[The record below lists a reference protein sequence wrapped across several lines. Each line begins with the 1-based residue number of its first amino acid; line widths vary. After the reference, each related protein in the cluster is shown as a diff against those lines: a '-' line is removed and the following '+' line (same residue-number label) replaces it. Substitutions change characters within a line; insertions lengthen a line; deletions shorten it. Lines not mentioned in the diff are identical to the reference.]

1 MSVNNNPES
10 IHISNLIKKTKEKG
24 YDGILSTNISN
35 IKFLSNYETTSFA
48 FAVLSENPVVYTS
61 SLDLE
66 NAKLNSIIDVKEFES
81 VSKLVD
87 DLSSEG
93 LTNLAIEDSLS
104 IGLYEKL
111 SDKFQGKLNLT
122 IDSLI
127 EDERMVK
134 SPEEILKIQEATK
147 IAQKAFKDIDVL
159 KQYDNS
165 KSEWEISYQ
174 LSRLMRE
181 YGAEGESFDTIV
193 ATGPKS
199 SLPHSVPEDKKLET
213 PILIDWGAKYKG
225 YCSDNT
231 RTIVF
236 NEKQEEIFNIV
247 LEAHDKAIKSLHS
260 GMKACEVDK
269 IARDIIT
276 EYGYGDNFIHST
288 GHSLGLDIHEKPNV
302 STKDKTVLENNMFIT
317 VEPGIYLE
325 GEFGVR
331 IEDTVMIENK
341 GQIVGDLPHILN

>member
-1 MSVNNNPES
+1 MSVNKSPES

-66 NAKLNSIIDVKEFES
+66 NAKLNSIIEVKEFES
-81 VSKLVD
+81 VSKFVD

-147 IAQKAFKDIDVL
+147 IAQKAFKAIDG
-159 KQYDNS
+159 NG
-165 KSEWEISYQ
+165 
-174 LSRLMRE
+174 LSRVDFFVE
-181 YGAEGESFDTIV
+181 EN
-193 ATGPKS
+193 TGK
-199 SLPHSVPEDKKLET
+199 V
-213 PILIDWGAKYKG
+213 ILNTAVGAKTFL
-225 YCSDNT
+225 S
-231 RTIVF
+231 RP
-236 NEKQEEIFNIV
+236 
-247 LEAHDKAIKSLHS
+247 S
-260 GMKACEVDK
+260 GE
-269 IARDIIT
+269 
-276 EYGYGDNFIHST
+276 
-288 GHSLGLDIHEKPNV
+288 LLP
-302 STKDKTVLENNMFIT
+302 
-317 VEPGIYLE
+317 
-325 GEFGVR
+325 R
-331 IEDTVMIENK
+331 IC
-341 GQIVGDLPHILN
+341 

>member
-1 MSVNNNPES
+1 MTFNKSPKS
-10 IHISNLIKKTKEKG
+10 IHMSNLIKKTKEKG
-24 YDGILSTNISN
+24 YDGILSTNINN
-35 IKFLSNYETTSFA
+35 IKYLSNYETTSFA
-48 FAVLSENPVVYTS
+48 FCILCENPIVYTS

-66 NAKLNSIIDVKEFES
+66 NAKLNSNIDVKEFES

-87 DLSSEG
+87 DLASEG
-93 LTNLAIEDSLS
+93 LVNLAIEDSLS

-134 SPEEILKIQEATK
+134 TYDEIVKIQEATE
-147 IAQKAFKDIDVL
+147 IAQKAFREIDVL
-159 KQYDNS
+159 KQYGQGM
-165 KSEWEISYQ
+165 SEWELSYA
-174 LSRLMRE
+174 LGKLMRE

-193 ATGPKS
+193 ATGPNS
-199 SLPHSVPEDKKLET
+199 SLPHAVPEHKELET
-213 PILIDWGAKYKG
+213 PILIDWGAKFKG

-236 NEKQEEIFNIV
+236 SENQEEIFNIV
-247 LEAHDKAIKSLHS
+247 LEAHDKAIEAIRP
-260 GMKACEVDK
+260 GMKACDVDK
-269 IARDIIT
+269 VARDIIT
-276 EYGYGDNFIHST
+276 EYGYGDNYIHST

-302 STKDKTVLENNMFIT
+302 SSRDETVLENNMFIT

-331 IEDTVMIENK
+331 IEDTVIIENK
-341 GQIVGDLPHILN
+341 ARIIGDLPQIIN